1 MAAGTPHV
9 EQLPSTSVSRA
20 VDDAERSDEV
30 GALPSSAGAPPAR
43 GGERR
48 PLTDAGTNYRAA
60 RVVAVVAGLLGALLA
75 IATPLLPVKQTT
87 AQLNWPQNGVL
98 GSVEAPLIGYVATDL
113 DISIPCQAAAGLA
126 GPGNGGKT
134 VLLSTV
140 PKQAPKAVDRGLLI
154 EHINDDL
161 VVVVRNTPVV
171 VAPLSQVLSS
181 ACQKLVFTAHA
192 DRVTGEFVG
201 LKQGPNDEHPG
212 SPLRGER
219 SGYDFRPQIVGVFT
233 DLSGPAP
240 PGLTFSATIDTRYS
254 SSPTALKMA
263 AMVLGVTLTI
273 AALIA
278 LHILDT
284 ADGTRHR
291 RFLPPRWWSISG
303 LDVLVTLVLVWWHF
317 VGANTADDGY
327 ILTMTRVSEHA
338 GYMANYYRWFGT
350 PEAPFGWYYDLLAL
364 WAHVTTASIW
374 MRLPTLLMALAC
386 WWVISREVIPRLG
399 HAVKTSRAAAWTAAG
414 MFLAAWL
421 PLDNG
426 LRPEPIIALG
436 ILLTWCSVERAVATS
451 RLLPVAVACIVGAL
465 TLFSGPTGIASIG
478 ALLVA
483 IGPLRTILRRR
494 SKQFGLLPMIA
505 PILAAATVT
514 VILIFRDQTFAGEIQ
529 ASLLKSAV
537 GPSLSWFDEHL
548 RYERLFMASPDGS
561 VGRRFSVLAL
571 LVALSVSVA
580 MSLRKGRI
588 PGTAVGPS
596 RRIIGITVISFIA
609 MMFTPTKWTHHF
621 GVFAGLAGS
630 LGALAAVSVTAAAMR
645 SRRNRTLFA
654 AVVLFVVALSFASV
668 NGWWYVSNFG
678 VPWSNAFPE
687 WHFGFTTGLLGLTV
701 LVLLVTAWF
710 HFVNNGNDAGPP
722 GESRLA
728 RIVRSPL
735 GIAAWALVFFE
746 VLSLTL
752 GMTDQYPAW
761 SVGRSNLQ
769 ALSGKTCGLAND
781 VLVEQDPN
789 AGLLSPISVP
799 VKDALDAGLDEGFD
813 PNGIPADVSADPVME
828 RPGDRSFLND
838 DGLVTS
844 SEAGTEG
851 GTTPAPGINGSRARL
866 PYNLDPAR
874 TPVLGSWRSGVQ
886 VPSQVRSAWYRL
898 PVKDQRSEA
907 GPLLVVSA
915 AGRFD
920 FGEVQIQWATD
931 KQAAANHPG
940 GAMGFADVGA
950 APAWRNLRA
959 PLSALPPDATQVRVV
974 ATDDDLAPQHW
985 IAVTGPRIPRLRT
998 LQDVVGSTDPVL
1010 LDWLVGLAFPCQR
1023 PFGHQNGVIEPPKW
1037 RILPDRFGAE
1047 ANSPV
1052 MDHNGGGPL
1061 GVTELLVR
1069 ANTVSTYLK
1078 DDWSR
1083 DWGALQQLTPYY
1095 PNAEPARLDLGSAT
1109 RSGLW
1114 SPAPLR
1120 Q

>member
-1 MAAGTPHV
+1 MATETPHV
-9 EQLPSTSVSRA
+9 EQLPSTSVGLP
-20 VDDAERSDEV
+20 VDAAERSDAV
-30 GALPSSAGAPPAR
+30 
-43 GGERR
+43 ERR
-48 PLTDAGTNYRAA
+48 PSTDAGANYRLA
-60 RVVAVVAGLLGALLA
+60 RVVAVVAGLLGFLLA

-113 DISIPCQAAAGLA
+113 NISIPCQAAAGLA
-126 GPGNGGKT
+126 GSGNSGKT

-154 EHINDDL
+154 ERAPNDDL
-161 VVVVRNTPVV
+161 VLVVRNVPLV
-171 VAPLSQVLSS
+171 VAPLSQVLSG
-181 ACQKLVFTAHA
+181 ACQKLIFTAHA

-201 LKQGPNDEHPG
+201 LKQGPNAEHPG
-212 SPLRGER
+212 AALRGER

-240 PGLTFSATIDTRYS
+240 PGLTFSATVDTRYS
-254 SSPTALKMA
+254 SSPAPLKMA
-263 AMVLGVTLTI
+263 AMVLGVALTI
-273 AALIA
+273 VALIA

-317 VGANTADDGY
+317 VGANTSDDGY
-327 ILTMTRVSEHA
+327 ILTMARVSEHA

-364 WAHVTTASIW
+364 WAHVSTASIW

-399 HAVKTSRAAAWTAAG
+399 HAVKTNSAAAWTAAG
-414 MFLAAWL
+414 LFLAFWL
-421 PLDNG
+421 PLNNG
-426 LRPEPIIALG
+426 LRPEPIIAVG

-451 RLLPVAVACIVGAL
+451 RLLPVAIACIVGAL

-483 IGPLRTILRRR
+483 IGPLRTILHRRTR
-494 SKQFGLLPMIA
+494 QFGLLPLLA
-505 PILAAATVT
+505 PILAAVTVT
-514 VILIFRDQTFAGEIQ
+514 VIPIFRDQTFTGEVQ

-537 GPSLSWFDEHL
+537 GPALSWFDEHL

-561 VGRRFSVLAL
+561 IARRFAVLAL
-571 LVALSVSVA
+571 LVALAVSVA

-596 RRIIGITVISFIA
+596 RRIIGITIISFIA

-621 GVFAGLAGS
+621 GVLAGLAGP
-630 LGALAAVSVTAAAMR
+630 LGALAAVAVTAAAMR
-645 SRRNRTLFA
+645 SRRNRTMFA

-678 VPWSNAFPE
+678 VPWSNAFPA
-687 WHFGFTTGLLGLTV
+687 WHFGFTTGLLGLTT
-701 LVLLVTAWF
+701 LVLLLAAWF
-710 HFVNNGNDAGPP
+710 HFVNNGDDSGPP
-722 GESRLA
+722 NESRVV
-728 RIVRSPL
+728 RILQSPL

-752 GMTDQYPAW
+752 GMTAQYPAW
-761 SVGRSNLQ
+761 SVGRSNLE
-769 ALSGKTCGLAND
+769 ALTGKSCGLAED
-781 VLVEQDPN
+781 VLVEQDAGAGMLTPVTGPASDALG
-789 AGLLSPISVP
+789 AGLSEAFS
-799 VKDALDAGLDEGFD
+799 
-813 PNGIPADVSADPVME
+813 PNGIPADVRADPVME
-828 RPGDRSFLND
+828 RPGDRSFVNGD
-838 DGLVTS
+838 EKTS
-844 SEAGTEG
+844 SNQPGTEG
-851 GTTPAPGINGSRARL
+851 GTTPAPGINGSVAQL
-866 PYNLDPAR
+866 PFSLNPAR

-886 VPSQVRSAWYRL
+886 VPAHLRSGWYRL
-898 PVKDQRSEA
+898 PAPDKAR
-907 GPLLVVSA
+907 PLLVISA

-920 FGEVQIQWATD
+920 PREVQVQWATD
-931 KQAAANHPG
+931 AEAAGGHPG
-940 GAMGFADVGA
+940 GSFQFADVGA
-950 APAWRNLRA
+950 SPAWRNLRL
-959 PLSALPPDATQVRVV
+959 PLSAIPSSATQVRLI
-974 ATDDDLAPQHW
+974 ANDEDLAPEHW
-985 IAVTGPRIPRLRT
+985 IAVTPPRIPELRT
-998 LQDVVGSTDPVL
+998 LQDVVGSADPVF

-1023 PFGHQNGVIEPPKW
+1023 PFGHQNGVIEVPKW

-1052 MDHNGGGPL
+1052 MDNNGGGPL
-1061 GVTELLVR
+1061 GVTELLVK
-1069 ANTVSTYLK
+1069 ATTMATYLK

-1083 DWGALQQLTPYY
+1083 DWGSLQRLTPYY

>member
-1 MAAGTPHV
+1 MATETAQTG
-9 EQLPSTSVSRA
+9 QLASRPVS
-20 VDDAERSDEV
+20 DT
-30 GALPSSAGAPPAR
+30 GA
-43 GGERR
+43 
-48 PLTDAGTNYRAA
+48 NYRAA
-60 RVVAVVAGLLGALLA
+60 RVVAVVAGLLGTLLA
-75 IATPLLPVKQTT
+75 ITTPLLPVKQTT
-87 AQLNWPQNGVL
+87 AELNWPQNGVL
-98 GSVEAPLIGYVATDL
+98 ASVEAPLIGYVATDL
-113 DISIPCQAAAGLA
+113 NITIPCQAAAELSKT
-126 GPGNGGKT
+126 KT

-154 EHINDDL
+154 ERVNDDL
-161 VVVVRNTPVV
+161 LVIVRNTPVV
-171 VAPLSQVLSS
+171 VAPLSQVLGP
-181 ACQKLVFTAHA
+181 ACQKLTFTAHA
-192 DRVTGEFVG
+192 DKVTGEFVG
-201 LKQGPNDEHPG
+201 LRQGPNAEHPG
-212 SPLRGER
+212 QALRGER
-219 SGYDFRPQIVGVFT
+219 GGYDFRPQIVGVFT

-254 SSPTALKMA
+254 SAPTPLKLG
-263 AMVLGVTLTI
+263 AMILGVALTI
-273 AALIA
+273 AALVA

-284 ADGTRHR
+284 SDSTRHR

-303 LDVLVTLVLVWWHF
+303 LDALVTAVLVWWHF

-327 ILTMTRVSEHA
+327 ILTMARVSEHA

-399 HAVKTSRAAAWTAAG
+399 DAVKHSRAAAWTAAG
-414 MFLAAWL
+414 VFLAFWL
-421 PLDNG
+421 PLNNG

-451 RLLPVAVACIVGAL
+451 RLLPVAVACIIGAL

-483 IGPLRTILRRR
+483 IGPLRTILHRRTKR
-494 SKQFGLLPMIA
+494 FGVLPLIA
-505 PILAAATVT
+505 PILAAVSVT

-529 ASLLKSAV
+529 ANMLKSAV
-537 GPSLSWFDEHL
+537 GPSLSWFDEHI

-561 VGRRFSVLAL
+561 VARRFAVLAL
-571 LVALSVSVA
+571 LVALAVSVA

-588 PGTAVGPS
+588 PGTAAGPS
-596 RRIIGITVISFIA
+596 RRIIGITIISFIA

-630 LGALAAVSVTAAAMR
+630 LGALAAVAVTAAAMR
-645 SRRNRTLFA
+645 SRRNRTMFA
-654 AVVLFVVALSFASV
+654 ALVLFVVALSFASV

-687 WHFGFTTGLLGLTV
+687 WHFGFTTVLLGLTV
-701 LVLLVTAWF
+701 VVLLLAAWF
-710 HFVNNGNDAGPP
+710 HFVNNS
-722 GESRLA
+722 ESSQRRLP
-728 RIVRSPL
+728 RIMQSPL
-735 GIAAWALVFFE
+735 GIAAWFLVLFE

-769 ALSGKTCGLAND
+769 ALTGKTCGMADD

-789 AGLLSPISVP
+789 AGMLTPVGVP
-799 VKDALDAGLDEGFD
+799 LKDSLGAAFAEGFD

-828 RPGDRSFLND
+828 RPGDRSFVSD
-838 DGLVTS
+838 DGMVTS

-851 GTTPAPGINGSRARL
+851 GTTAAPGINGSRARL
-866 PYNLDPAR
+866 PYNLDSAR

-886 VPSQVRSAWYRL
+886 VPALLRSAWYRL
-898 PVKDQRSEA
+898 PPRNEV

-920 FGEVQIQWATD
+920 PGEVQVQWAGDDGKPAGST
-931 KQAAANHPG
+931 
-940 GAMGFADVGA
+940 GFADVGA

-959 PLSALPPDATQVRVV
+959 PLAALPDSATQVRVV

-985 IAVTGPRIPRLRT
+985 IAVTPPRIPRLRT
-998 LQDVVGSTDPVL
+998 LQQVVGSTDPVL

-1023 PFGHQNGVIEPPKW
+1023 PFGHQNGVIEAPKW

-1052 MDHNGGGPL
+1052 MDNNGGGPL
-1061 GVTELLVR
+1061 GVTELLDR
-1069 ANTVSTYLK
+1069 ATTVSTYLK
-1078 DDWSR
+1078 DDWFR

-1095 PNAEPARLDLGSAT
+1095 PDATPARLDLGTAT

-1120 Q
+1120 KT